1 MNLKI
6 TVPGTTCV
14 LVGPDLV
21 QRFLESVGSISI
33 FKKPTSAYHVVFE
46 NTPTTVVQGQAVSL
60 TLKLKDTKLGTALG
74 NSANNKHYATVIV
87 TENVDLG
94 VAAFYESS
102 FPSKVYLENEI
113 DFEEYSE
120 LDPLAQID
128 QHFQLPGVSVTGSTD
143 QILDI
148 LLTVN
153 NLRNSVFDAKVYSI
167 LKN

>member
-1 MNLKI
+1 MI
-6 TVPGTTCV
+6 
-14 LVGPDLV
+14 GPDLV

-33 FKKPTSAYHVVFE
+33 FKKPTKAFHVAFE
-46 NTPTTVVQGQAVSL
+46 NTPTSVVQGQAVSL
-60 TLKLKDTKLGTALG
+60 TLKIKDTKLGTAIG
-74 NSANNKHYATVIV
+74 TTTNKHYATVIV
-87 TENVDLG
+87 TENVDLDS
-94 VAAFYESS
+94 AAFYESS
-102 FPSKVYLENEI
+102 FPSKVYLENEV
-113 DFEEYSE
+113 DFEEFSE

-128 QHFQLPGVSVTGSTD
+128 QHFQLPGVSVAGSTD